1 MTRASDDAPDAELRA
16 WLDELGRVSPPPDGE
31 ALESIWRAVDA
42 QTSAADAA
50 PMFWWR
56 SRPTRVRRAIG
67 ATGTA
72 LVIATGGL
80 LALRSDFAQLP
91 VIPTALVLGALLFL
105 LGVALNDTLRPLH
118 QPMTS
123 WTHGA
128 VTAATLSA
136 TFLIA
141 WLWPADVAETALS
154 GPTAHLPCFF
164 FGIAAGVP
172 VYLLLR
178 WLDRGPSNSV
188 LTAACA
194 AGLSANLVL
203 QLHCPVDNTDHLLL
217 GHFGAVA
224 FIVLALGAARMLRRA
239 NNIKSAPR

>member
-16 WLDELGRVSPPPDGE
+16 WLEELGRTEPHPDAE

-42 QTSAADAA
+42 QTSTADTA
-50 PMFWWR
+50 PTFWWR
-56 SRPTRVRRAIG
+56 SRPTPVRRAIG

-72 LVIATGGL
+72 LVIGAGGV

-91 VIPTALVLGALLFL
+91 VIPTALVLGALLCL
-105 LGVALNDTLRPLH
+105 LGLALNDALRPLH
-118 QPMTS
+118 QPVTS
-123 WTHGA
+123 WMHGA

-141 WLWPADVAETALS
+141 WLWPVDVAEPALG

-164 FGIAAGVP
+164 AGIAAGFP
-172 VYLLLR
+172 IYLLLR

-203 QLHCPVDNTDHLLL
+203 QLHCPIDRKEHLLF

-239 NNIKSAPR
+239 NKIKSAPR